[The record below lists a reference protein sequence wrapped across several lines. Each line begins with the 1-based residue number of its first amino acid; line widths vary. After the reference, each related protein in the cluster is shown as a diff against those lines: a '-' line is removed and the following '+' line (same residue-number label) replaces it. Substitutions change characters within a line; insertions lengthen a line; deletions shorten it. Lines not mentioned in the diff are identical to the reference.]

1 MTQPEPASIRRIA
14 FEPFLGESIGSIGL
28 GFDKMKGQHTD
39 QKIAQKIAC
48 GKSLDSR

>member
-14 FEPFLGESIGSIGL
+14 FEPFLGDSIGSAGL
-28 GFDKMKGQHTD
+28 GFDRMKGQYTI

-48 GKSLDSR
+48 GKSLEPR